1 MDEFKGIDFT
11 DLVAATAER
20 MEQKKRRAKER
31 RIKLKREQDEQMRLA
46 NRADE
51 EMTELTVD
59 SVEKYLINLARNSG
73 LDVKVGRVLKEFLEL
88 KLKYESLNSE
98 DDAEALENLVAQ
110 INESNISH
118 LETPQTPEEFDMEDM
133 EDMEFEDVDGNQTS
147 QKFESKKPESKNS
160 DTNSDKRESG
170 KKENTIN
177 FISI

>member
-1 MDEFKGIDFT
+1 MNEFKGIDFT
-11 DLVAATAER
+11 DLVTATAER

-31 RIKLKREQDEQMRLA
+31 RIKLKREQDELMRLA

-118 LETPQTPEEFDMEDM
+118 LETPQTPDGNIEEFDIEDM
-133 EDMEFEDVDGNQTS
+133 KDMEFEDVEGNQTN
-147 QKFESKKPESKNS
+147 PESKNS
-160 DTNSDKRESG
+160 DMNSGERERE

>member
-1 MDEFKGIDFT
+1 MNEFKGIDFT
-11 DLVAATAER
+11 DLVTATAER
-20 MEQKKRRAKER
+20 IEQKKRRAKER
-31 RIKLKREQDEQMRLA
+31 RIKLKREQDELMRLA

-118 LETPQTPEEFDMEDM
+118 LETPQTPDGNIEEFDIEDM
-133 EDMEFEDVDGNQTS
+133 KDMEFEDVEGNQTN
-147 QKFESKKPESKNS
+147 PESKNS
-160 DTNSDKRESG
+160 DMNSGERERE

>member
-1 MDEFKGIDFT
+1 MNEFKGIDFT
-11 DLVAATAER
+11 DLVTATAER

-31 RIKLKREQDEQMRLA
+31 RIKLKRKQDELMRLA

-59 SVEKYLINLARNSG
+59 SVEKYLINLARNNG

-118 LETPQTPEEFDMEDM
+118 LETPQTPDGNIEEFDIEDM
-133 EDMEFEDVDGNQTS
+133 KDMEFEDVEGNQTN
-147 QKFESKKPESKNS
+147 PESKNS
-160 DTNSDKRESG
+160 DMNSGERERE

>member
-1 MDEFKGIDFT
+1 MNEFKGIDFT
-11 DLVAATAER
+11 DLVTATAER
-20 MEQKKRRAKER
+20 LEQKKRRAKER
-31 RIKLKREQDEQMRLA
+31 RIKLKREQDELMRLA

-118 LETPQTPEEFDMEDM
+118 LETPQTPDGNIEEFDIEDM
-133 EDMEFEDVDGNQTS
+133 KDMEFEDVEGNQTN
-147 QKFESKKPESKNS
+147 PESKNS
-160 DTNSDKRESG
+160 DMNSGERERE